1 MKRPFSFLL
10 LIVTLATSIS
20 CGEKEKT
27 IENGDIITEENN
39 KIIGT
44 WLLVYGETR
53 TGDSI
58 EIKDLSKTKFIK
70 ILNKD
75 HFAFFNQLEGT
86 DEGFY
91 GGGGS
96 YALNGNSYVERLDYV
111 GIKEL
116 RGEEFSFELE
126 VKGDS
131 LIQSGFEDVPE
142 AGIKR
147 HIVEK
152 YIRIKE

>member
-1 MKRPFSFLL
+1 MKKPFSLVL
-10 LIVTLATSIS
+10 SIVILAIIIS
-20 CGEKEKT
+20 CGEKEKAK
-27 IENGDIITEENN
+27 ENKVISVAGNN
-39 KIIGT
+39 EIMGT

-58 EIKDLSKTKFIK
+58 EIKDLSNTKFIK

-91 GGGGS
+91 GGGGT
-96 YALNGNSYVERLDYV
+96 YTLNGKSYVERLDYV
-111 GIKEL
+111 GVKEL

-131 LIQSGFEDVPE
+131 LIQSGLEDVPE